1 MFFNTELLDTLTAQA
16 KENPRLRQ
24 AYDLRTTPED
34 GSQRMLNALEPG
46 TIMPIHRHRN
56 TSETMVM
63 VRGALVERFYRLNED
78 DNENEDPNLNK
89 GGTESGD
96 RKLMPVLTLEVVMR
110 AGGECPVVQIEAGQW
125 HSLEVLESGTIIF
138 EAKDGRYEP
147 LSQEDVLA
155 QP

>member
-1 MFFNTELLDTLTAQA
+1 MFFITELLDNLTAQA

-24 AYDLRTTPED
+24 SYDLRTTPED

-78 DNENEDPNLNK
+78 DNENPNLNK
-89 GGTESGD
+89 GGAESGD
-96 RKLMPVLTLEVVMR
+96 EKLIPVLTQEFVMR

-138 EAKDGRYEP
+138 EAKDGKYEP
-147 LSQEDVLA
+147 LGEEDVLERF
-155 QP
+155 

>member
-1 MFFNTELLDTLTAQA
+1 MFFNTEFLDNLTVRA
-16 KENPRLRQ
+16 KSNPRLGQ
-24 AYDLRTTPED
+24 AYDLRTSPNEN
-34 GSQRMLNALEPG
+34 SQRMLNALEPG

-63 VRGALVERFYRLNED
+63 VRGALIERFYSLTP
-78 DNENEDPNLNK
+78 DPSPEGEGK
-89 GGTESGD
+89 
-96 RKLMPVLTLEVVMR
+96 MIPVLTQEFEMR

-147 LSQEDVLA
+147 LGEEDILKL
-155 QP
+155 